1 MSAHNKSFFDNPGDS
16 DEEEKN
22 GLSVSRT
29 SSYTNGTSNVNNFRK
44 SVVNLGID
52 HKMLMNAT
60 SALKTGKVD
69 STPTKYSKLST
80 KGIDTIQED

>member
-22 GLSVSRT
+22 GQNVSRT
-29 SSYTNGTSNVNNFRK
+29 SSFTGVSSTVNNFRK

-69 STPTKYSKLST
+69 STPSRYSKLST
-80 KGIDTIQED
+80 NGIDTIQED